1 MPGRPLRPV
10 THVEIW
16 NFPNLGNLAP
26 KSSLNSEEAARNL
39 YAKILVA
46 VYAAIKSHWPDVQ
59 VVGFGTNGIDRCD
72 VPFIEGVVAQG
83 PRVARSFDILS
94 TRPYTMPDPPEVDA
108 VRTWGSYSV
117 AGSLAAIRKSLAM
130 HGSGSPPIWY
140 TLAGWPIQPAD
151 AGRVDHGGKQAEC
164 VSPLLQ
170 AAYLVRLYAYA
181 LRLGVARVYI
191 RATDTDG
198 GSFGLFSGD
207 GAWRPAAKAVQ
218 TMIKLM
224 PCPRIAET
232 ISDGQDGYY
241 AYELVADAR
250 GAAVS
255 RSKARSRTVIMAWN
269 LQGAN
274 RVEIPLRA
282 HIATLVDML
291 GNEKRIPIKQG
302 KAAVEV
308 SPTPVYIKF

>member
-1 MPGRPLRPV
+1 M
-10 THVEIW
+10 
-16 NFPNLGNLAP
+16 
-26 KSSLNSEEAARNL
+26 
-39 YAKILVA
+39 
-46 VYAAIKSHWPDVQ
+46 
-59 VVGFGTNGIDRCD
+59 
-72 VPFIEGVVAQG
+72 
-83 PRVARSFDILS
+83 
-94 TRPYTMPDPPEVDA
+94 
-108 VRTWGSYSV
+108 
-117 AGSLAAIRKSLAM
+117 
-130 HGSGSPPIWY
+130 
-140 TLAGWPIQPAD
+140 
-151 AGRVDHGGKQAEC
+151 
-164 VSPLLQ
+164 
-170 AAYLVRLYAYA
+170 
-181 LRLGVARVYI
+181 YI

-274 RVEIPLRA
+274 RVEIRRA